1 VFRSAWAFDAFF
13 TVPRCICKTFEWFV
27 DLLVQ
32 FVHYRCHFRDP
43 GKLSALRKWSG
54 RSSIGNLTGDTVKFL
69 LSERWW
75 LLCNKLRTNFL
86 FINLYNFQSLFC
98 EIYRGI
104 KCLWRPNDFSVH
116 RLPFE
121 YRFWISTG
129 SSRSSISASLGQVVC
144 RGVYRRLCLESSNCP
159 GGACSFGL
167 YLLISR
173 RCRAGASRVHAR
185 NRRQREING
194 KVIFVLSLHGNL
206 SSSRLFIFSGL
217 LKCVCRPFNQFFVT

>member
-1 VFRSAWAFDAFF
+1 MFRSAWAFDAFF

-86 FINLYNFQSLFC
+86 SINWYNFQTVFC

-121 YRFWISTG
+121 YRPARPGRAFPRALGRWSVGASTG
-129 SSRSSISASLGQVVC
+129 GSAWSLQTAPV
-144 RGVYRRLCLESSNCP
+144 
-159 GGACSFGL
+159 AH
-167 YLLISR
+167 
-173 RCRAGASRVHAR
+173 VHSTC
-185 NRRQREING
+185 
-194 KVIFVLSLHGNL
+194 IF
-206 SSSRLFIFSGL
+206 
-217 LKCVCRPFNQFFVT
+217 